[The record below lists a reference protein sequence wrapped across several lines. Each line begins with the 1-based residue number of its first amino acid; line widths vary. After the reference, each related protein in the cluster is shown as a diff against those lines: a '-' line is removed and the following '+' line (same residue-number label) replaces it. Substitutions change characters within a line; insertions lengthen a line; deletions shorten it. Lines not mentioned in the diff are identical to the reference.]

1 MMEENL
7 RKKICGIVQEVM
19 QVDISALNPKTE
31 FSTIAAWDS
40 FNNLMLVS
48 RFEEEFGVKF
58 TAVEV
63 EQTKTVGD
71 LFSLMERKTKR

>member
-1 MMEENL
+1 MDEKLVNDV
-7 RKKICGIVQEVM
+7 CTIVQEVM
-19 QVDISALNPKTE
+19 QVDITPMDKKTKFAE
-31 FSTIAAWDS
+31 IASWDS

-48 RFEEEFGVKF
+48 RFEEHFAIKF

-71 LFSLMERKTKR
+71 LFSLLSKKVKR